1 VWVRGLVLV
10 AFIDFDEIFKT
21 INAPKCMCL
30 MAHIVPSLYS
40 ANCSPE
46 LYNYYKKIL
55 IALFALQYK
64 QYIMRSAL
72 F

>member
-1 VWVRGLVLV
+1 VLV
-10 AFIDFDEIFKT
+10 ALIDFDEIFKT

-30 MAHIVPSLYS
+30 MAYLVTSLYS
-40 ANCSPE
+40 ANCTPE
-46 LYNYYKKIL
+46 LYNYFKNL
-55 IALFALQYK
+55 IALFASQYI